1 MVEKSYPQV
10 ALVFL
15 LAWVAF
21 MIVYILFCII
31 LFRTIY
37 KNKLQLSKKLKSI
50 SDLLDKKSKLSK
62 MIFSLSEFNKLDYK
76 KLLYNAHKISSFAM
90 AIIYV
95 VSTTILGIIRFVWF
109 NDNSDNF
116 YVIALKSDFWSPII
130 FALTLFCL
138 MYRVAVQITIDNKI
152 NPEIERLTNFIVL
165 DQNKYE
171 EFLNKINELNFEFY
185 DEETNTG
192 LQNLLK
198 DKVLNTFTN
207 LFNIDTSIISNIN
220 KKMRIQKIEAI
231 NFIVISL
238 LTVIDKNSCIQNDN
252 LENKNLQILIQSAR
266 DVKLAFY
273 AKVFLTKKI
282 KTKITSK
289 NNPEEAI
296 NDKLP
301 SILLSVA
308 DMLL

>member
-1 MVEKSYPQV
+1 METREYPQV

-21 MIVYILFCII
+21 MIVYILFCIF

-62 MIFSLSEFNKLDYK
+62 IIFTLSEFNKIDYK
-76 KLLYNAHKISSFAM
+76 KLQYNAHKISSYIM
-90 AIIYV
+90 AIIFV
-95 VSTTILGIIRFVWF
+95 ISTTILGIMRFAWF

-116 YVIALKSDFWSPII
+116 YIIALKSDFWSPVI

-138 MYRVAVQITIDNKI
+138 MYRIVVQFVIDTKI
-152 NPEIERLTNFIVL
+152 NPEIESLTSFIVL
-165 DQNKYE
+165 DPDKYK
-171 EFLNKINELNFEFY
+171 EFLNRINELNFEFY
-185 DEETNTG
+185 DEKTNTG
-192 LQNLLK
+192 LQNPLR

-207 LFNIDTSIISNIN
+207 VFNIDTSIISNIN
-220 KKMRIQKIEAI
+220 KKIRIQKIEAI

-238 LTVIDKNSCIQNDN
+238 LTVIDKNSWTQNDN
-252 LENKNLQILIQSAR
+252 LENKNLQILIQNAR
-266 DVKLAFY
+266 DVKLPFY
-273 AKVFLTKKI
+273 CKVFLTKNI

-301 SILLSVA
+301 SILLSIA
-308 DMLL
+308 DMFL